1 MYFHNK
7 ITFRFFLSIL
17 FFLEIICVF
26 GYSSSIFFFFIFFL
40 IFYVF
45 FNSLTSLTELT
56 DLNNEMRYLYTL
68 LHSVLNL
75 IKYKKR
81 IFLSFFFYDLL
92 FKNNLYFYKSVLK
105 NILLKIYNYIFN
117 DFFFKYYFLN
127 N

>member
-1 MYFHNK
+1 MSFYNK
-7 ITFRFFLSIL
+7 ITFRFFISIV

-26 GYSSSIFFFFIFFL
+26 GYSSSIFFFFLFFL

-45 FNSLTSLTELT
+45 FNSLTSLEELT
-56 DLNNEMRYLYTL
+56 DLTKDIRYVSSL
-68 LHSVLNL
+68 LHSVLNI

-92 FKNNLYFYKSVLK
+92 FKTNLYFYKSVLN
-105 NILLKIYNYIFN
+105 NILLKIYNYIFY